1 VATGLVAGPDGAACN
16 VVDDL
21 DDLDDEVDDD
31 LDDEVD
37 DEVDDDGDE
46 VGDDLVD
53 GRAGSGEEGGAGIRR
68 ARAG

>member
-37 DEVDDDGDE
+37 DDGDE